1 MKKII
6 LLILILNINST
17 FSQNYVANLNLMSSQ
32 NYFEGKNLY
41 CKSENSESIRLFNLG
56 IETLYLNRSLD
67 KKYLKITSKVFFD
80 AYKKDTTFCDALFFT
95 GYTLRLLGDKNALR
109 LYIAADSSYNKSLEF
124 KTNLAA
130 ECLRYGNEKTVKIA
144 RKKYTEIIKLF
155 PENPEGYY
163 GFAITSPILGDH
175 EKGLE
180 NINIAIEKYKNVNQ
194 KLKDDVIFLQA
205 ILLSMNNKHNEALEN
220 FDKVY
225 SSYKKDFNFKVYYS
239 LSLLKVSEEK
249 KDEKMK
255 KKALGIYEKIK
266 EKDQIPKE
274 IKYQLVFSS

>member
-1 MKKII
+1 MRKIVLI
-6 LLILILNINST
+6 LLILNTSFI
-17 FSQNYVANLNLMSSQ
+17 FSQ

-41 CKSENSESIRLFNLG
+41 CKSENPEAMKLFNAG

-67 KKYLKITSKVFFD
+67 KKYLDMTSKAFFQ

-95 GYTLRLLGDKNALR
+95 GYTLRLLNHKNALPY
-109 LYIAADSSYNKSLEF
+109 YILADSSYNKSIEF

-130 ECLRYGNEKTVKIA
+130 ECLRYGNEKTIKLA

-163 GFAITSPILGDH
+163 GFAVTSPILGDY

-180 NINIAIEKYKNVNQ
+180 NVNIAIEKYKIINP
-194 KLKDDVIFLQA
+194 KLKDDVFYLKG
-205 ILLSMNNKHNEALEN
+205 ILLSLNNKHNEALEN
-220 FDKVY
+220 LEKVY

-255 KKALGIYEKIK
+255 KKALSIYEKIE
-266 EKDQIPKE
+266 EKDQIPQE
-274 IKYQLVFSS
+274 IKDQLIFSS

>member
-6 LLILILNINST
+6 LAILILNIN
-17 FSQNYVANLNLMSSQ
+17 LMFSQ

-41 CKSENSESIRLFNLG
+41 CKSENPEAIELFNVG

-67 KKYLKITSKVFFD
+67 KKYLQMTSKAFFQ

-95 GYTLRLLGDKNALR
+95 GYTLKLLNDKNALAYYM
-109 LYIAADSSYNKSLEF
+109 LADSSYNKSIEF

-130 ECLRYGNEKTVKIA
+130 ECLRYGIEKTIKLA

-163 GFAITSPILGDH
+163 GFAVTAPILGDY

-180 NINIAIEKYKNVNQ
+180 NINTAIQKYIIINP
-194 KLKDDVIFLQA
+194 KLGNDVLFIKG
-205 ILLSMNNKHNEALEN
+205 ILLSLNKRYEEALPFLEN
-220 FDKVY
+220 V
-225 SSYKKDFNFKVYYS
+225 SSTYKKDFNFRVHYS
-239 LSLLKVSEEK
+239 LCLLKASEIT

-255 KKALGIYEKIK
+255 QKAQKIYEKIE
-266 EKDQIPKE
+266 EKDQIPDELKE
-274 IKYQLVFSS
+274 LFVF

>member
-1 MKKII
+1 MKKIV
-6 LLILILNINST
+6 LIFLILNTSFI
-17 FSQNYVANLNLMSSQ
+17 FSQ

-41 CKSENSESIRLFNLG
+41 CKSENPEAIKSFNVG

-67 KKYLKITSKVFFD
+67 KKYLEMTSKAFFQ

-95 GYTLRLLGDKNALR
+95 GYTLRLLNDKNALAYYM
-109 LYIAADSSYNKSLEF
+109 LADTSYNKSIEF

-130 ECLRYGNEKTVKIA
+130 ECLRYGNEKTIKLA

-163 GFAITSPILGDH
+163 GFAVTSPILGDY

-180 NINIAIEKYKNVNQ
+180 NINIAIQKYILINP
-194 KLKDDVIFLQA
+194 KLRNDVLFLKA
-205 ILLSMNNKHNEALEN
+205 ILLSLNKRYEEALPFLEN
-220 FDKVY
+220 V
-225 SSYKKDFNFKVYYS
+225 SSTYKKDFNFRVHYS
-239 LSLLKVSEEK
+239 LCLLKVSEMK

-255 KKALGIYEKIK
+255 QKAQKIYEKIEEKNEIPNELK
-266 EKDQIPKE
+266 EL
-274 IKYQLVFSS
+274 LVF

>member
-1 MKKII
+1 MS
-6 LLILILNINST
+6 INST
-17 FSQNYVANLNLMSSQ
+17 FSQ

-95 GYTLRLLGDKNALR
+95 GYTLRLLDDKNALP
-109 LYIAADSSYNKSLEF
+109 LYIVADSTYNKSLEF

-130 ECLRYGNEKTVKIA
+130 ECLRYGNEKTIKIA

-163 GFAITSPILGDH
+163 GFALTSPIIGDY

-180 NINIAIEKYKNVNQ
+180 NVNIAIEKYKIINP
-194 KLKDDVIFLQA
+194 KLKDDVIYLQG

-220 FDKVY
+220 LDKVY

-255 KKALGIYEKIK
+255 KKALNIYEKIE

-274 IKYQLVFSS
+274 IKDQLIFSS

>member
-1 MKKII
+1 MKRII
-6 LLILILNINST
+6 LVILILSINST
-17 FSQNYVANLNLMSSQ
+17 FSQNYVANLNLASTQ

-41 CKSENSESIRLFNLG
+41 CKSENPEALKLFNVG
-56 IETLYLNRSLD
+56 IETLYLNSSLN
-67 KKYLKITSKVFFD
+67 KKYLEKTMSCFFS

-95 GYTLRLLGDKNALR
+95 GYTLRLLNDPKALP
-109 LYIAADSSYNKSLEF
+109 LYIAADSVFKKSIEF

-130 ECLRYGNEKTVKIA
+130 ECLRYGNEKTIKIA

-155 PENPEGYY
+155 PESPEGYY
-163 GFAITSPILGDH
+163 GFALTSPILGDP

-180 NINIAIEKYKNVNQ
+180 NINIAVEKYKIINP
-194 KLKDDVIFLQA
+194 KLKDDVIYLQG
-205 ILLSMNNKHNEALEN
+205 ILLSMNNRHNEALEN
-220 FDKVY
+220 LDKVY

-249 KDEKMK
+249 KDDKMK
-255 KKALGIYEKIK
+255 KKALSIYEKIE

-274 IKYQLVFSS
+274 IKDQLVFS

>member
-274 IKYQLVFSS
+274 IKDQLVFSS

>member
-1 MKKII
+1 
-6 LLILILNINST
+6 
-17 FSQNYVANLNLMSSQ
+17 MSSQ

-255 KKALGIYEKIK
+255 KKALGMYEKIK

-274 IKYQLVFSS
+274 IKDQFVFSS